1 MPRSFSSSSQLG
13 DLDTQKGP
21 LVAPFVLPIGVPG
34 DLGSRTT
41 GLTAA
46 GLNGRSALSEKRL
59 DQHRTDLTAVVPKEL
74 VELLVLPDPPHH
86 HQAEHR
92 QTAAEYG

>member
-46 GLNGRSALSEKRL
+46 GLNGRPALSEKRL
-59 DQHRTDLTAVVPKEL
+59 DQHRTDLTAAVVPKEL
-74 VELLVLPDPPHH
+74 VELPVLSDPPHQ
-86 HQAEHR
+86 HQAER
-92 QTAAEYG
+92 CQTAAE